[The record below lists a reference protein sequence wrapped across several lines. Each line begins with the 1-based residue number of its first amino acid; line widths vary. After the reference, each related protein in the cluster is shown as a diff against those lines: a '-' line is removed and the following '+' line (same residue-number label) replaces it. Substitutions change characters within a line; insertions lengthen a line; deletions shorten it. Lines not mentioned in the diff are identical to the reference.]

1 MKTKLTFLISFFIT
15 VFFYSQT
22 NLYSTQ
28 SQALPENAI
37 LEENSLQF
45 TFSNLDKS
53 KIDTGLLLDAAIEFA
68 DLKKYDTTP
77 TDSSFT
83 GTKITGN
90 VYTPLII
97 SEIYSN
103 QGMLNLHQ
111 TLKMNGSKCS
121 ILM

>member
-68 DLKKYDTTP
+68 DLKKYDTTS

-83 GTKITGN
+83 RTK
-90 VYTPLII
+90 YPPLII
-97 SEIYSN
+97 SEITSN